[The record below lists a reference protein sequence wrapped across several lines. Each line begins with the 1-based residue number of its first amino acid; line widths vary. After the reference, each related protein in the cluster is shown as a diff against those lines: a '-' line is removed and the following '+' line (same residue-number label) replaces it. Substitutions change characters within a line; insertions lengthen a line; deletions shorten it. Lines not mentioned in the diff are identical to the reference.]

1 MTDEQE
7 KEPPSLKELLGAAVR
22 LLKQERKCLVSKH
35 HPSVLRGSKSGKFNT
50 VLNLAL
56 LGFR

>member
-7 KEPPSLKELLGAAVR
+7 KEPLSQEELLGAAVK
-22 LLKQERKCLVSKH
+22 LLKREKECLVSKH

-50 VLNLAL
+50 NRV
-56 LGFR
+56 